1 MPKVLILVTNQGV
14 DLFSRKRNQMK
25 QTTHQEK
32 AASNQIKAR
41 KISCSTKIPV
51 MARDRRQLTQ

>member
-1 MPKVLILVTNQGV
+1 MLKVSILATNQGV
-14 DLFSRKRNQMK
+14 DLFCRERNQMK

-51 MARDRRQLTQ
+51 MA

>member
-1 MPKVLILVTNQGV
+1 MLKVSILATNQGV
-14 DLFSRKRNQMK
+14 DLFCRKKNQME

-41 KISCSTKIPV
+41 KISCSIKIPV
-51 MARDRRQLTQ
+51 MA